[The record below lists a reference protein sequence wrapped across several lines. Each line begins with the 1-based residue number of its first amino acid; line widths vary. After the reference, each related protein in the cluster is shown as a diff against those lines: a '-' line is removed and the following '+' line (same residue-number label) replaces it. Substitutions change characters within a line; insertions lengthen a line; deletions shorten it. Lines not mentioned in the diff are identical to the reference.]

1 MYCAKVGLINNTV
14 KENQA
19 FYAFHTLRIKIQKNP
34 SQIIHL
40 PCTESLNY
48 FGKTDEEEGHKL

>member
-14 KENQA
+14 NENQA
-19 FYAFHTLRIKIQKNP
+19 FYAFHLLRIKILKKP

>member
-1 MYCAKVGLINNTV
+1 MYCAKVGLIDNTL

-19 FYAFHTLRIKIQKNP
+19 FYVFHTWRIKILKKP

-40 PCTESLNY
+40 LCTESLNY
-48 FGKTDEEEGHKL
+48 SGKTDEEEGYKL